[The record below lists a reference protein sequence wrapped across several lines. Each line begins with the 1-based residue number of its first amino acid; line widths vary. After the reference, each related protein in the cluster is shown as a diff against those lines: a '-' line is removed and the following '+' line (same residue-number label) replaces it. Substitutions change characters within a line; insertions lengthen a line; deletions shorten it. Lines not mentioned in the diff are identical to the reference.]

1 MPQYDPSRP
10 DPGRPDNP
18 RRPGD
23 AAVPVGLDPT
33 RDPQK
38 PGPPDAPRDSRT
50 PPPSALHEDEGPGVT
65 DAPPGADRPG
75 NPDDKGGRPDP
86 M

>member
-1 MPQYDPSRP
+1 MPHHDPERP

-18 RRPGD
+18 RRPGGTAD
-23 AAVPVGLDPT
+23 PAGLDPT

-38 PGPPDAPRDSRT
+38 PGPPDGPRDSRT
-50 PPPSALHEDEGPGVT
+50 PPPSAIREDEGPGVT
-65 DAPPGADRPG
+65 PTTGVSDVERPS
-75 NPDDKGGRPDP
+75 GRDEP

>member
-1 MPQYDPSRP
+1 MPQHDPSRP

-23 AAVPVGLDPT
+23 TVQPAGLDPT

-38 PGPPDAPRDSRT
+38 PGPPDASRDSRT
-50 PPPSALHEDEGPGVT
+50 PPPSAIREGDGPGVT
-65 DAPPGADRPG
+65 TPASGPGDRSSSR
-75 NPDDKGGRPDP
+75 DEP